1 MKNKEVITT
10 TATEIESKAL
20 APDLLERREEHIR
33 KYEVACR
40 NIEGSTWNL
49 ARTVYSAIHDAN
61 FVEMFGSIEAYAK
74 EVGSSRTNVSKLEK
88 VYARK
93 LEIGQADGTAFST
106 SQLMEFGRID
116 VEETNA
122 AIKKEAISPDDTCKA
137 IRKKV
142 KHYLNGASTSES
154 ESEEENQTET
164 EEENQTETEVVCD
177 VVIVEINGERIQILN
192 PEIIAKIKALLEE

>member
-20 APDLLERREEHIR
+20 APELVERREEHLR
-33 KYEVACR
+33 KYEVACS
-40 NIEGSTWNL
+40 NIEGSAWNL
-49 ARTVYSAIHDAN
+49 ARTVYSAIHDTN
-61 FVEMFGSIEAYAK
+61 FDEMFGSIEAYAK

-93 LEIGQADGTAFST
+93 LEIGQADGTGFST

-116 VEETNA
+116 VEETNEV
-122 AIKKEAISPDDTCKA
+122 IKKEAISPDDSCKA

-142 KHYLNGASTSES
+142 KHYLNGASVSET
-154 ESEEENQTET
+154 EAEAEEEEIQTE
-164 EEENQTETEVVCD
+164 EDEVVGD
-177 VVIVEINGERIQILN
+177 VVIVESNGERTQILN
-192 PEIIAKIKALLEE
+192 PEIIEKIKALLEE

>member
-20 APDLLERREEHIR
+20 APELVERREEHLR
-33 KYEVACR
+33 KYEVACS
-40 NIEGSTWNL
+40 NIEGSAWNL
-49 ARTVYSAIHDAN
+49 ARTVYSAIHDTN

-93 LEIGQADGTAFST
+93 LEIGQADGTGFST

-116 VEETNA
+116 VEETNE
-122 AIKKEAISPDDTCKA
+122 AIKKEAISPDDSCKA

-142 KHYLNGASTSES
+142 KHYLNGASASET
-154 ESEEENQTET
+154 EAEEEEIQTE
-164 EEENQTETEVVCD
+164 EDEVVGD
-177 VVIVEINGERIQILN
+177 VVIVEINGERTQILN
-192 PEIIAKIKALLEE
+192 PEIIEKIKALLEE